1 MRPELFD
8 ELRTSPIEG
17 LASTSSAHI
26 RPEAGMTVIRT
37 PDQRLRIFISSTMK
51 ELAEERVAARSAI
64 EQLRLTP
71 VLFELGARPYPPRDL
86 YLAYLRQSDVF
97 IGIYGEQYGWIAP
110 DQQVSG
116 LEDEY
121 LNASGLPKLIYVQSP
136 APNRDPRLSEML
148 TRIQSD
154 GLSYRGFSTS
164 DELGA
169 LIANDLALLLSE
181 RFDVASQPPET
192 AQASSPLPAR
202 ASRFI
207 GRESEKSI
215 VRDLLTSGEARLV
228 TLLGVGG
235 IGKTRLALEVGASLK
250 GDFDGVVMVP
260 LEEVS
265 SADLVVSSIA
275 SALGVPESPGQSLLD
290 LVINYLRTRKMLLII
305 DNFEHVVAAAGVL
318 GELLA
323 QAEQLVLLVTSRERL
338 RLSAERV
345 VDVPPLHI
353 PEAVDDDQELL
364 RSDAVALFI
373 DRASAAGSRI
383 DLDHDQLEMVA
394 EICRRLDGIPLAIEL
409 AASRLKLVGAEQL
422 LQRLDRRLSFLTG
435 GPRDL
440 PSRQQTLRSTIAWSH
455 DLLDDSERRLFA
467 RLGVFAAGFSLHAAE
482 TVCADAAAPP
492 VLDGIASLLDK
503 SLIRTEDPLQG
514 EPRFTM
520 LQVVREFALEQLD
533 ALGEMERFR
542 RAHADY
548 YAGVVIATEPGLRVD
563 PAPVVAQ
570 YRVDLANIRAAVR
583 WSLEVKE
590 GGRVARMAV
599 AMWPFLW
606 IAGLLTEGVEMY
618 QAVLDETTLTTA
630 ERADAL
636 LGFGT
641 LSFGRGDYERAVP
654 ALATAV
660 DLYTELGDVRRLA
673 TAAVPLGVMRAVQ
686 EPNGGEDLLNDAAK
700 TFRNLDDQW
709 GLAFTLL
716 NLGGALLLHN
726 RFAEAVPYLEE
737 SVQLA
742 RAVKA
747 EVFLSNALINLGL
760 ARLGFGDL
768 DSARQLLRES
778 VQHAAGLDN
787 TRESLAR
794 ALDALAAVAVAAEDF
809 EHGATLLGAAES
821 VRHSIGAVLWVT
833 DRTRHADTETRLR
846 AKLSDS
852 TYTEMIQRGRS
863 LSLSEVLELTGLRD
877 Q

>member
-1 MRPELFD
+1 
-8 ELRTSPIEG
+8 
-17 LASTSSAHI
+17 
-26 RPEAGMTVIRT
+26 MTAIRT

-51 ELAEERVAARSAI
+51 ELAEARAAARSAI
-64 EQLRLTP
+64 DQLRLTP

-110 DQQVSG
+110 DQRVSG

-121 LNASGLPKLIYVQSP
+121 LNAGEMPKLIYVQSP
-136 APNRDPRLSEML
+136 APNRDARLSEML
-148 TRIQSD
+148 SRIQSH
-154 GLSYRGFSTS
+154 GLSYRGVSS
-164 DELGA
+164 SNELGA

-181 RFDVASQPPET
+181 RFDFASEPPMT
-192 AQASSPLPAR
+192 AQTRSPLPAP

-207 GRESEKSI
+207 GREREKSI
-215 VRDLLTSGEARLV
+215 VRDLLTGGEARLI

-235 IGKTRLALEVGASLK
+235 IGKTRLALEVGAALK
-250 GDFDGVVMVP
+250 EKFDGVVMVT
-260 LEEVS
+260 LEGVS
-265 SADLVVSSIA
+265 TADLLVSAIA
-275 SALGVPESPGQSLLD
+275 SALGVPESPGQSLLN
-290 LVINYLRTRKMLLII
+290 LVINYLRPRKMLLII
-305 DNFEHVVAAAGVL
+305 DNFEHLVAAADLL
-318 GELLA
+318 GELIA
-323 QAEQLVLLVTSRERL
+323 QADKLVLLVTSRERL
-338 RLSAERV
+338 RLSGERV
-345 VDVPPLHI
+345 VDVPPMHV

-364 RSDAVALFI
+364 RSDAVALFL
-373 DRASAAGSRI
+373 DRARAAGSDL
-383 DLDHDQLEMVA
+383 DLDHEELGIVA

-409 AASRLKLVGAEQL
+409 AASRVKIVGLTEL
-422 LQRLDRRLSFLTG
+422 LNRLDRRLSFLTG

-440 PSRQQTLRSTIAWSH
+440 PLRQQTLRSTIAWSH
-455 DLLDDSERRLFA
+455 DLLDDPERRLFA

-482 TVCADAAAPP
+482 TVCADAAAPA

-514 EPRFTM
+514 KPRFSM
-520 LQVVREFALEQLD
+520 LQVVREFSLEQLD
-533 ALGEMERFR
+533 ALGEGERFR

-548 YAGVVIATEPGLRVD
+548 YAGVVVASEPGLRID

-570 YRVDLANIRAAVR
+570 YRADLANIRATVR
-583 WSLEVKE
+583 WSLEAKE

-618 QAVLDETTLTTA
+618 QAVLDETTLSTA

-641 LSFGRGDYERAVP
+641 LSFGRGDYERAAP
-654 ALATAV
+654 ALATAI
-660 DLYTELGDVRRLA
+660 DLYTELGDVRLLA
-673 TAAVPLGVMRAVQ
+673 TASVPLGVMRAVQ
-686 EPNGGEDLLNDAAK
+686 ETNSGQDLLTEAAK
-700 TFRNLDDQW
+700 TFRALDDQW

-716 NLGGALLLHN
+716 NLGGALLLDD
-726 RFAEAVPYLEE
+726 RYAEALPHLEE

-760 ARLGFGDL
+760 ARLGLGDL
-768 DSARQLLRES
+768 DSARGLLREA
-778 VQHAAGLDN
+778 VKHAAAMDN

-794 ALDALAAVAVAAEDF
+794 ALDALAAVAVAADDL
-809 EHGATLLGAAES
+809 EHGATLLGAAEG
-821 VRHSIGAVLWVT
+821 VRRSIGAVLWVT
-833 DRTRHADTETRLR
+833 DRSRHADTETRLR

-852 TYTEMIQRGRS
+852 AYTEAIQRGRN
-863 LSLSEVLELTGLRD
+863 LSLTEVLELTGLGD
-877 Q
+877 E